1 MPRARKAGVASADQ
15 FSANLQSESRKR
27 KRVETEDADA
37 QGQRSDK
44 RTKETNGVTHQ
55 AGLSSKS
62 SLGKRKVDVV
72 AADHLE
78 VDQEVDGPIPSL
90 KEEEAF
96 RQRRSPKNK
105 NKVQKDQD
113 APEPSTTAH
122 RTPSKT
128 GRRPSGRG
136 RKVKAEEEE
145 EEEDV
150 LDDSESI
157 EDVGKSK
164 PKSRRPRKNRTTQA
178 GNKNEE
184 SDDPDTGPTPK
195 RKRKTAAEREAD
207 RLAAMVPLAARAT
220 NLRMFVG
227 AHTSIA
233 KGVENAVTNCVHIGG
248 NAFACFLKSQR
259 KWDNPPLADT
269 NRDAFKSALLEHK
282 YDGTQHI
289 VPHGSYLV
297 NLATEDEAKSAQSYA
312 TFIDDLRRCEAL
324 GIRYY
329 NFHPGGA
336 GQSPFNEAVAR
347 LAGNLNRALAET
359 KTVVPLLENM
369 AGHGTLIGG
378 RFGDLRDVID
388 LIKPEFRARIG
399 VCIDTCHS
407 FAAGY
412 DLRSPEAFAA
422 TMKEFDETVGLKYL
436 KALHLNDSKAPLG
449 SHRDL
454 HQNIGLG
461 FLGLR
466 AFHNV
471 MNFPAFEGLPL
482 ILETPCERP
491 DPSDPKGKK
500 TIDDKNV
507 WATEIKLLESLIGM
521 DVQSETFKSLE
532 KDLADKGRKE
542 REAMQKQFD
551 KKVEEQKKKAA
562 KLEKGQTSLRDMF
575 GKKAVKAGATNV
587 KKKGNKKKVKGE
599 ESEVEDE
606 SSELSDVSS

>member
-1 MPRARKAGVASADQ
+1 MPRARKGEVASAADP
-15 FSANLQSESRKR
+15 SAELLAGRKR
-27 KRVETEDADA
+27 KRVEAEDSDG
-37 QGQRSDK
+37 QGPRSDK
-44 RTKETNGVTHQ
+44 RTKDTNGVAHQ
-55 AGLSSKS
+55 ASSPSKS
-62 SLGKRKVDVV
+62 PLTKRKVDIV

-78 VDQEVDGPIPSL
+78 VDQEVTGPIPSF
-90 KEEEAF
+90 KQEEAIS
-96 RQRRSPKNK
+96 RARRSPKNK
-105 NKVQKDQD
+105 KEVKQEQD
-113 APEPSTTAH
+113 EPVPSRA
-122 RTPSKT
+122 TPQTPGKT
-128 GRRPSGRG
+128 GLRSTGRG

-145 EEEDV
+145 VDVLNDSPSEEDV
-150 LDDSESI
+150 
-157 EDVGKSK
+157 K
-164 PKSRRPRKNRTTQA
+164 PKPQSKRPRTSKTTQD
-178 GNKNEE
+178 NNEKE
-184 SDDPDTGPTPK
+184 DSDEPDAEPTPK

-207 RLAAMVPLAARAT
+207 RLAAMIPLAARAT

-227 AHTSIA
+227 AHTSVA

-259 KWDNPPLADT
+259 KWDNPPLAEA
-269 NRDAFKSALLEHK
+269 NRDAFKAALLEHK
-282 YDGTQHI
+282 YDGTRHI

-297 NLATEDEAKSAQSYA
+297 NLATEDKAKSAQSYA
-312 TFIDDLRRCEAL
+312 AFIDDLHRCEAL

-336 GQSPFNEAVAR
+336 GQAPFSEAVAR

-378 RFGDLRDVID
+378 RFSDLRDVIK
-388 LIKPEFRARIG
+388 LIKPEFADRIG

-412 DLRSPEAFAA
+412 DLRTPEAFAA

-521 DVQSETFKSLE
+521 DVESETFKTLE
-532 KDLADKGRKE
+532 KDLADKGRQE
-542 REAMQKQFD
+542 REAMQKQFN
-551 KKVEEQKKKAA
+551 KKVEEQKRKAA
-562 KLEKGQTSLRDMF
+562 KEKGQKSLRDMF
-575 GKKAVKAGATNV
+575 GKKPAKAEAAAV
-587 KKKGNKKKVKGE
+587 KKKGDKKKVKDE
-599 ESEVEDE
+599 ESDGEDE
-606 SSELSDVSS
+606 SSELSDLSS